1 LRAAGSLATSGRV
14 EQRSW
19 WGRWTIPVGKSGR
32 WRIGPLSLLVSRL
45 PNEWRVCRASSG
57 SSSDSELSADVPTD
71 VSELG
76 AGTLVARYASSDS
89 SENVELEPVMPDRS
103 VVTRPEHPIT
113 VVARAA
119 VTLYVGSPLWVRIS
133 AGSPARVL
141 GDFPAFQPQLTW
153 WGPSTIL
160 GESCYATRTYGRL
173 RLEEARPGPHRVMTA
188 VRIVNRSA
196 DPLVIERLNL
206 PVRMLSV
213 HAANGSS
220 RLWTEAVTLERG
232 EHEAFA
238 ELALEEDPGP
248 DVAGAARIGAARE
261 PFHENPLFRAF
272 GKLFR

>member
-1 LRAAGSLATSGRV
+1 V

-19 WGRWTIPVGKSGR
+19 WGRWSIPVGKSGR

-57 SSSDSELSADVPTD
+57 NPSDSELSASVPAD
-71 VSELG
+71 GAELG
-76 AGTLVARYASSDS
+76 AGQLVTRYASSDG
-89 SENVELEPVMPDRS
+89 SESVELTPVMPDRS

-113 VVARAA
+113 VVARAS
-119 VTLYVGSPLWVRIS
+119 VTLYVGSPLWVRIA

-153 WGPSTIL
+153 WGPSTIQ

-173 RLEEARPGPHRVMTA
+173 RLEEARPGPHRVLTA

-220 RLWTEAVTLERG
+220 RLWTEAVTLERAEG
-232 EHEAFA
+232 EDFA
-238 ELALEEDPGP
+238 ELALEDDPGP
-248 DVAGAARIGAARE
+248 DVVDCVRVGAARE
-261 PFHENPLFRAF
+261 PPDENPLFRAF